1 MKKVLIIAYHFPPD
15 AEVGGV
21 RPSKFAKYLR
31 RFDWK
36 PYVLTVKD
44 RYHPVLDEDR
54 QDGTDSTVIRTRFF
68 RNPSYYYRKLKGW
81 LADNGL
87 TQQPASLSDHVVDD
101 GKPKGATLRDW
112 INTLLA
118 FPDEQA
124 GWVPFAV
131 FSGIRAIR
139 QYGIGVVLT
148 SSPPHSAHLI
158 GALLKTLTGTPWVAD
173 FRDPFFITEKD
184 RGLSASLKRRSEA
197 YLVRRAD
204 LVLTTAQRLTSY
216 LALRYPTEK
225 HKFVT
230 LPNGYDP
237 DDFSGISLGKAER
250 FTISY
255 TGTVYLE
262 RDPEPLLRAVSE
274 LIQEG
279 RIDDQRIA
287 LRFIGDCDTVMGK
300 PMSFLIT
307 KYHLESVVE
316 LTRWLPK
323 KRALEA
329 IAESHVL
336 FLLVGDRP
344 LMVPAKVYEY
354 LWAGGQILA
363 LIDDGSTAD
372 LLREVGNSI
381 VIAPNDYASIK
392 QHVQRLYDSFLEGND
407 RPNETKRK
415 RTDALTRYSRESL
428 TRDLAELLN
437 QLSPAPQGNQQ
448 PSQPKTGTPRG
459 QVETIPQR
467 LKKVTLRTLTSRI
480 FRSPLTLLPG
490 DRAVIFMLHRFS
502 LPDLGIEGH
511 DPSEIKQALEYL
523 RHDGYQLISLAELL
537 ERASGHGPPLHR
549 AVVFTMD
556 DGYFDQSTIAAPLFA
571 SFDCP
576 VTIFVVT
583 GFVDGQLWLWWDQIE
598 YLFLN
603 TDRRNLNIVLGDDNL
618 CYQWTNGVERESAQT
633 DFTERCKEV
642 VDTEKRA
649 AIQRLALEMGVEL
662 PKHPPPQYAPMS
674 WDQLR
679 SNEKQ
684 GMTFGPQTVTH
695 PVLTQLPAAKSQWEI
710 TVSWEMLCAEA
721 ARPIPVFAYPNGRSQ
736 DFGSREIAVLKNL
749 GFLGAVSSVVGYI
762 SRADLR
768 MMQNARF
775 RLPRFSYPDS
785 LPHVIQDVSGLEH
798 FKRIIRRETP

>member
-1 MKKVLIIAYHFPPD
+1 MKKVLFIAYHFPPD

-31 RFDWK
+31 RFGWE

-44 RYHPVLDEDR
+44 KYHPVLDEDR
-54 QDGTDSTVIRTRFF
+54 TDGTDSTVIRTQFL

-81 LADNGL
+81 LANNGL
-87 TQQPASLSDHVVDD
+87 TQQPASSSDYVADD
-101 GKPKGATLRDW
+101 GKSKGATLRDW

-139 QYGIGVVLT
+139 QYGIDVVLT

-158 GALLKTLTGTPWVAD
+158 GAWLKRLTGTPWVAD

-184 RGLSASLKRRSEA
+184 RGLSASLKRRAEA

-204 LVLTTAQRLTSY
+204 LVLTTARRLTSY
-216 LALRYPTEK
+216 LALRYPAEK

-237 DDFSGISLGKAER
+237 DDFSGISYDKAQR

-274 LIQEG
+274 LIHEG
-279 RIDDQRIA
+279 RIDDQQIA

-300 PMSFLIT
+300 PMSSLIT
-307 KYHLESVVE
+307 KHRLESVVE

-323 KRALEA
+323 KRALEM

-372 LLREVGNSI
+372 LLREVGNST
-381 VIAPNDYASIK
+381 VIAPNDYAGIK
-392 QHVQRLYDSFLEGND
+392 RHVQRLYNSYLEGD
-407 RPNETKRK
+407 GRRNETNREHA
-415 RTDALTRYSRESL
+415 DALARYSRESL

-437 QLSPAPQGNQQ
+437 RLTPTPAGDQQ
-448 PSQPKTGTPRG
+448 PSQAKTVTSRG
-459 QVETIPQR
+459 QIETIPQR
-467 LKKVTLRTLTSRI
+467 LKKVTLHTLTSRI

-549 AVVFTMD
+549 GVVFTMD

-576 VTIFVVT
+576 VTVFVVT

-598 YLFLN
+598 YVFLN
-603 TDRRNLNIVLGDDNL
+603 TERQELNVVLGQDNL
-618 CYQWTNGVERESAQT
+618 CYQWTDDIERGNAQM
-633 DFTERCKEV
+633 DFTERCKNV
-642 VDTEKRA
+642 ADMEKRA
-649 AIQRLALEMGVEL
+649 AIRRLALQAGIEI
-662 PKHPPPQYAPMS
+662 PRHPPAQYAPMS
-674 WDQLR
+674 WEQLR
-679 SNEKQ
+679 SAERQ
-684 GMTFGPQTVTH
+684 GMMFAPQTVTH
-695 PVLTQLPAAKSQWEI
+695 PVLARIPDEQSRFEI
-710 TVSWEMLCAEA
+710 TRSWEQLSSESS
-721 ARPIPVFAYPNGRSQ
+721 RPVPVFAYPNGRLE
-736 DFGSREIAVLKNL
+736 DFGPREITVLRGL
-749 GFLGAVSSVVGYI
+749 GFLGAVSSVAGYV
-762 SRADLR
+762 SRKAIHTTSD
-768 MMQNARF
+768 AAF

-785 LPHVIQDVSGLEH
+785 LPHLIQDVSGLEYI
-798 FKRIIRRETP
+798 KRTVRREDA